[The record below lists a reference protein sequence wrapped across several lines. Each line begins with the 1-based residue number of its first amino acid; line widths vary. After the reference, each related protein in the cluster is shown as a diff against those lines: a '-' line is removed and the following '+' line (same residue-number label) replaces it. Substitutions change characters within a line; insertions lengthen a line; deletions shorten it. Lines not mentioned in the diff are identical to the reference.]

1 MNQTFGFFQFDM
13 QGGIF
18 HSCCSFTIVFLVGE
32 CITGAGGDGGP
43 RGIFLLVLNLG
54 GSMGSRCCSTILMT
68 RCLAPELNITPPWEG
83 VYLWKKKFFFTKKYE
98 RTRMDFRFAEMFWQ
112 LLNITTFYLKVWN
125 FSKLCYASETFHHN
139 YASYLES
146 KCTDISASLHLLF

>member
-1 MNQTFGFFQFDM
+1 MNQTFGFFQFDI

-18 HSCCSFTIVFLVGE
+18 HSCCSFTVVFLVGE

-83 VYLWKKKFFFTKKYE
+83 VYLWKKKIFFTKKYE
-98 RTRMDFRFAEMFWQ
+98 RTRIDFRFAEMFWQ